1 VPVAAIRKQSDVPG
15 PSRDNS
21 FEAVVLPHLDA
32 AYNLARWL
40 VRDPA
45 AAEDIVQEAM
55 LRALSYFSSF
65 RGVNARAWLLQIVRN
80 AAYSARERDRG
91 APLVPIGQ
99 DGDEGAIAEDALVS
113 EADDPETALINTRR
127 DRQVQELIADLPPEL
142 RETLVLRELEELSY
156 KEIAA
161 ITRTPIGTVMSRL
174 YRARRFLAR
183 AMLKSET
190 A

>member
-1 VPVAAIRKQSDVPG
+1 M
-15 PSRDNS
+15 
-21 FEAVVLPHLDA
+21 LPHLDA

-40 VRDPA
+40 VRDPV
-45 AAEDIVQEAM
+45 AAEDVVQEAM

-91 APLVPIGQ
+91 ASLVPIGQ
-99 DGDEGAIAEDALVS
+99 NGDDAAIAEDSLVS
-113 EADDPETALINTRR
+113 EADDPEMALINMRR
-127 DRQVQELIADLPPEL
+127 DRQVQELIADLPAEL
-142 RETLVLRELEELSY
+142 REALVLRELEELSY
-156 KEIAA
+156 KEIAE

-174 YRARRFLAR
+174 FRARRFLAR
-183 AMLKSET
+183 AMQKSET